1 MESANEPVL
10 YGGMI
15 IVMEVPALQPLN
27 MAMTR
32 DKRQQRNILSAL
44 SSMIPQGVVQH
55 LFDRLLCSS
64 AFLPEVKL
72 REQ

>member
-1 MESANEPVL
+1 
-10 YGGMI
+10 MI

-32 DKRQQRNILSAL
+32 DNRQQRNILSAL
-44 SSMIPQGVVQH
+44 LFMSSMIPQGVVQH

-64 AFLPEVKL
+64 AFLPEVKI
-72 REQ
+72 RE